1 MTSTQKI
8 FTGIGLCL
16 VCGVALK
23 SAMSTSPKTNW
34 HLVDPAA
41 APTTVSQAAQTT
53 VQPAPALLIG
63 AQGPKLASI
72 AEPPQSGPDGKETI
86 APDGKE
92 TIGTDGKEVIPPD
105 GKETIGKET
114 LPPVG
119 QLMPNGLPQSV
130 DPANAGPPAEFIN
143 TNNNNPLLTEPNPQN
158 VAGPVVSAETR

>member
-16 VCGVALK
+16 VCGVVLK
-23 SAMSTSPKTNW
+23 SAISTTSKTNW

-41 APTTVSQAAQTT
+41 APTTVSQTIPPAPQTA
-53 VQPAPALLIG
+53 VQPAPLIG

-72 AEPPQSGPDGKETI
+72 AEPPQSGPDGKETV
-86 APDGKE
+86 GS
-92 TIGTDGKEVIPPD
+92 DGKEVIPPD
-105 GKETIGKET
+105 GKETVGKET

-119 QLMPNGLPQSV
+119 QLMPSGLPQSV
-130 DPANAGPPAEFIN
+130 DPANGGPATEYIN
-143 TNNNNPLLTEPNPQN
+143 KNDNNNNPLLTPPNPQN

>member
-8 FTGIGLCL
+8 LIGVGVCL
-16 VCGVALK
+16 AGGVVLK
-23 SAMSTSPKTNW
+23 SAISPSNKTNW

-41 APTTVSQAAQTT
+41 APTTVSQTNPASQTT
-53 VQPAPALLIG
+53 AQPAPVIG

-92 TIGTDGKEVIPPD
+92 VIPPD

-119 QLMPNGLPQSV
+119 QLLPSGLPQSV
-130 DPANAGPPAEFIN
+130 DPANGGPATEYIN
-143 TNNNNPLLTEPNPQN
+143 KNDNNNNPLLTPPNPQN

>member
-8 FTGIGLCL
+8 LIGVGVCL
-16 VCGVALK
+16 AGGVVLK
-23 SAMSTSPKTNW
+23 SAISPSNKTNW
-34 HLVDPAA
+34 HLVDPA
-41 APTTVSQAAQTT
+41 SQTT
-53 VQPAPALLIG
+53 AQPAPVIG

-92 TIGTDGKEVIPPD
+92 VIPPD

-119 QLMPNGLPQSV
+119 QLLPSGLPQSV
-130 DPANAGPPAEFIN
+130 DPAAGGPPTEYVNKN
-143 TNNNNPLLTEPNPQN
+143 TNSNNNNPLLTEPNPQN
-158 VAGPVVSAETR
+158 VSGPVVSAETR